1 MKKYSKKLAL
11 ILVLSLTLA
20 IGIPALAADGTTEIT
35 GTYDPPV
42 VAVLLPGNTTA
53 IINPY
58 GLPVDIYAD
67 NGNDVVG
74 TMEKNQIVA
83 VKPLAGCNLSKVD
96 LNIGASVIGSP
107 SANFRLATEKPDAE
121 STQKTGLVYLEV
133 KAVDDLGYSS
143 TPDTALVGKAIGN
156 FDGEKIVNALNG
168 WEKSTF
174 TGEEGSDSQVL
185 VKTTAVKKTGLAT
198 LKAADASGAPVS
210 QSYFV
215 ARLGSDIVKAPKEA
229 WANTD
234 KLDVTVTWILE
245 PAT

>member
-20 IGIPALAADGTTEIT
+20 IGIPAVAADGTTEIT

-42 VAVLLPGNTTA
+42 VAVLLPGNTDA

-67 NGNDVVG
+67 NGNNVVG

-83 VKPLAGCNLSKVD
+83 ATPLAGCNLSKVD
-96 LNIGASVIGSP
+96 LKIGASVIGSP

-121 STQKTGLVYLEV
+121 STLKTGLVYLEV
-133 KAVDDLGYSS
+133 KAVDDLGYTN
-143 TPDTALVGKAIGN
+143 TPDTSVNIGN
-156 FDGEKIVNALNG
+156 FDGAKIVNALNT
-168 WEKSTF
+168 WAKSTF

-215 ARLGSDIVKAPKEA
+215 ARLGSDIVKAPRKERA
-229 WANTD
+229 ATD